1 MTSRS
6 AQAASFTGEGEP
18 LERAFLRLVPG
29 DAGGERE
36 RRHHLVM
43 IEGLL
48 RREAGL
54 SEAEVE
60 QTLDRANGW
69 DAEAGSPEGRVL
81 PFRRIVRGG
90 RYRRGRRS

>member
-1 MTSRS
+1 MRSRS
-6 AQAASFTGEGEP
+6 AEAAIRAVEDEG

-69 DAEAGSPEGRVL
+69 DDETGSPGGRVL
-81 PFRRIVRGG
+81 PLRRIVRGG
-90 RYRRGRRS
+90 GYRGGRRA

>member
-1 MTSRS
+1 MTLGSS
-6 AQAASFTGEGEP
+6 KATVLTVEDE
-18 LERAFLRLVPG
+18 LTRAFVRLIPG

-48 RREAGL
+48 RNGL
-54 SEAEVE
+54 SQEEVE

-69 DAEAGSPEGRVL
+69 DHGVGRPGSARARPL
-81 PFRRIVRGG
+81 RRLVGG
-90 RYRRGRRS
+90 RRYAARRRG

>member
-6 AQAASFTGEGEP
+6 AQAANFTVEGEA

-48 RREAGL
+48 RDGL

-69 DAEAGSPEGRVL
+69 DDEAGSPEGRVL

-90 RYRRGRRS
+90 RYRGRRRS